1 MSSGLE
7 ARLTARARD
16 LEDDAEEL
24 AETVAGIH
32 ASARA
37 TGLDRAAL
45 TGLAAAA
52 RALADSAAVPPA
64 PTGPGRP
71 MRYCTDAAFIDAVT
85 EAEDD
90 AVAALR
96 SITRLRAEAHAAL
109 AAARAA
115 LTRAFAMPV
124 TTPEQRAA
132 RRDAI
137 AAARHRIG
145 LCQDVL
151 DELGAMGGRF
161 GEALRQLRRI
171 PGDLGWIY
179 QAIYDLRR
187 QDRELPEDAREWFNA
202 AEGAVLPGAGR

>member
-7 ARLTARARD
+7 TRLTARARD

-45 TGLAAAA
+45 TGLEGAA
-52 RALADSAAVPPA
+52 RALAESSTVPPPPA
-64 PTGPGRP
+64 GPGRRA
-71 MRYCTDAAFIDAVT
+71 RYRTDIEFIDAVT

-96 SITRLRAEAHAAL
+96 SITRLRAEGHAAL

-115 LTRAFAMPV
+115 LVRAFAMPV
-124 TTPEQRAA
+124 TTAEQRAA

-137 AAARHRIG
+137 AAARYRIG
-145 LCQDVL
+145 LCQDAL
-151 DELGAMGGRF
+151 DVLGAMAGRF
-161 GEALRQLRRI
+161 GEALRQLRRV
-171 PGDLGWIY
+171 PGDLGWVY

-187 QDRELPEDAREWFNA
+187 QGRELPEDAREWFDA
-202 AEGAVLPGAGR
+202 ADGAV